1 MSQSWSTL
9 RFQSILHYI
18 YVYLI
23 YTIQY
28 MQPSYIYIHMP
39 VYACTL
45 KCTMDSMDS
54 MVKSMQNSHLFT
66 SHGSA
71 TPWPWIFPPGDS
83 QGINDLENQVKDFL
97 TKALQVRS
105 AFFCAQ
111 RGRQVVI
118 RMGPSKKEELVD
130 WSIVTSKR
138 TCKNSELREHLWPYS
153 TFSCKLQVKWSYMT
167 FPIFFLGYYTKN
179 RDFTNKKRD
188 WTNWLKQQNQ
198 RDLADKTADHI
209 WS

>member
-1 MSQSWSTL
+1 
-9 RFQSILHYI
+9 
-18 YVYLI
+18 
-23 YTIQY
+23 
-28 MQPSYIYIHMP
+28 
-39 VYACTL
+39 
-45 KCTMDSMDS
+45 MDS
-54 MVKSMQNSHLFT
+54 MVKSCWT
-66 SHGSA
+66 SFHI
-71 TPWPWIFPPGDS
+71 PWICHLSPDPGFFPQSWGFAGHQRFGEPSEGLPD
-83 QGINDLENQVKDFL
+83 QGPSGAECVF
-97 TKALQVRS
+97 APRG
-105 AFFCAQ
+105 

-118 RMGPSKKEELVD
+118 RMGTSKKEELVD

-138 TCKNSELREHLWPYS
+138 TCKNSELLEHLWPYS

-167 FPIFFLGYYTKN
+167 FPNFFLGYYTKN